1 VYTNFAFVD
10 AQMRRIA
17 VHIVPA
23 GISLQ
28 LASGSRPCQRML
40 QAPLQDLGFFIKSI

>member
-1 VYTNFAFVD
+1 MYANFAFVD

-17 VHIVPA
+17 VLIVPA

-40 QAPLQDLGFFIKSI
+40 QAPLQGLGMFIKPI